1 MSMAT
6 DLPSDR
12 AEQFSRQPAQA
23 DAEGAEAPADPVAEA
38 PAGAR
43 TIVRV
48 RRRRPGKAGPPP
60 PETATVPT
68 DRDDKAADAGQAGET
83 AGAPAEEP
91 GMKAGQAAIP
101 PPAATLPQVAKPP
114 AVPETATP
122 ETGVPSAGGPNA
134 EAPNAEAPNAE
145 AAEAEA
151 AEARRRDARDL
162 IRAVMRVTQ
171 FHGRPLSETD
181 ILDAAAAG
189 PDGLSVDSL
198 HLAGNRLGYK
208 VAVAPLSREALE
220 AFATPFVIL
229 GARPATAEGK
239 AAEGEA
245 AEPAAGARVVLERDG
260 GNVVVYDPRAA
271 ANRSVPLA
279 ELLAQPDGEPGAVL
293 LLKPFS
299 LADEENRNWRRLI
312 MTRVRGIVWELGIS
326 SLVIN
331 LFALAG
337 PLFVMTVYNK
347 VIGSQALNTLTVLA
361 IGMVS
366 LYLFDTV
373 LRIVRSYVSSHTG
386 ARLEA
391 LIGGEVFHHLL
402 HLPYRHF
409 ENTASG
415 MIGERLR
422 QLDTIRAFFTGQMP
436 LTIVDLAFVGVFVMV
451 LFMINTVLGLV
462 TLAVMPIFI
471 LLSIAFHATQ
481 RRLAEQSFVGQAAR
495 SSALNETIT
504 NALTVKSL
512 ALESEV
518 ERRFHQRLGLA
529 AWTGFRVSNL
539 SGAIATFGQLLQQLA
554 GLAIIIIGAQAIIA
568 GDMNIGELIAA
579 NILASRAIAPMRQVV
594 SAWYQLQEVRAA
606 FERINQIMEEPV
618 ELQPGEVG
626 AGMNLRGHIRFEN
639 VSFAYD
645 EDSAEVLQDVSLEI
659 ETGQMV
665 GIIGPSGSGK
675 STIAKLIQGLYSPR
689 QGRILIDGTDIQHM
703 SPSTLRRQIGVVP
716 QEVQLFAGTVR
727 ENIAFGVGDQD
738 PTRVMQVARF
748 VGAHDFIQHLPK
760 GYDTVLTERGYGL
773 SAGQRQLLSIA
784 RALMRNPRILILDEA
799 TSALDAVS
807 EERLMRN
814 LRRAARGRTIILISH
829 RMAPVVVTDRAA
841 LVIDGR
847 IERMGPPQE
856 VIAFARTRMT
866 ERVSEGNAERPA
878 PEAAGDWEAD
888 GGSDGAAA
896 GQARPGQPADAEPAA
911 GQRR

>member
-1 MSMAT
+1 MPVRTVVRVKRRRRSS
-6 DLPSDR
+6 P
-12 AEQFSRQPAQA
+12 
-23 DAEGAEAPADPVAEA
+23 APADPSGPQAPQAE
-38 PAGAR
+38 P
-43 TIVRV
+43 
-48 RRRRPGKAGPPP
+48 GPPSN
-60 PETATVPT
+60 VP
-68 DRDDKAADAGQAGET
+68 DASRADAPQLQAPRVQATGI
-83 AGAPAEEP
+83 
-91 GMKAGQAAIP
+91 QAAGIQ
-101 PPAATLPQVAKPP
+101 AARD
-114 AVPETATP
+114 EATP
-122 ETGVPSAGGPNA
+122 ETRATAGLIADGRP
-134 EAPNAEAPNAE
+134 
-145 AAEAEA
+145 AAEPATEGQPPSIRDAEERTPEEKA
-151 AEARRRDARDL
+151 AEARQRDSRDL
-162 IRAVMRVTQ
+162 IRAIMRVTQ
-171 FHGRPLSETD
+171 FYGRPLSETD
-181 ILDAAAAG
+181 ILSAAAAG
-189 PDGLSVDSL
+189 PEGLTIDSL
-198 HLAGNRLGYK
+198 HLAGSRLGYK
-208 VAVAPLSREALE
+208 VAVAPLNREGLE
-220 AFATPFVIL
+220 AFAAPFIVL
-229 GARPATAEGK
+229 HQHAEESESGGPAT
-239 AAEGEA
+239 
-245 AEPAAGARVVLERDG
+245 ARVVLEREG
-260 GNVVVYDPRAA
+260 GRATVYDPRAA
-271 ANRSVPLA
+271 ANQDMPLA
-279 ELLAQPDGEPGAVL
+279 ELLIPAGDTPGDTSGAIL
-293 LLKPFS
+293 LLKPYS
-299 LADEENRNWRRLI
+299 RADEESQNWRRLI
-312 MTRVRGIVWELGIS
+312 MSRVRGIVWELGIS

-331 LFALAG
+331 IFALAG

-373 LRIVRSYVSSHTG
+373 LRVVRSYVSSHTG

-436 LTIVDLAFVGVFVMV
+436 LTIVDLAFVGVFVLV
-451 LFMINTVLGLV
+451 LFMINSVLGFV
-462 TLAVMPIFI
+462 TLAVMPVFI
-471 LLSIAFHATQ
+471 LLSIGFHATQ
-481 RRLAEQSFVGQAAR
+481 RRLAEQSFMGQAAR

-539 SGAIATFGQLLQQLA
+539 SGAIATVGQLLQQLA

-568 GDMNIGELIAA
+568 GEMNIGELIAA

-626 AGMNLRGHIRFEN
+626 AGMSLRGHIRFEN

-645 EDSAEVLQDVSLEI
+645 EEGADVLQDVTLEI
-659 ETGQMV
+659 ETGQML

-675 STIAKLIQGLYSPR
+675 STIAKLVQGLYTPR

-738 PTRVMQVARF
+738 PTRVIQVARF

-784 RALMRNPRILILDEA
+784 RALMRNPRILVLDEA

-829 RMAPVVVTDRAA
+829 RMAPVVLTDRAA

-847 IERMGPPQE
+847 IERVGPPQE
-856 VIAFARTRMT
+856 VIAFARTRMS
-866 ERVSEGNAERPA
+866 ERIAEGMGERPA
-878 PEAAGDWEAD
+878 SD
-888 GGSDGAAA
+888 GGTWESEARGEPGTAGEGDGS
-896 GQARPGQPADAEPAA
+896 RP
-911 GQRR
+911 R